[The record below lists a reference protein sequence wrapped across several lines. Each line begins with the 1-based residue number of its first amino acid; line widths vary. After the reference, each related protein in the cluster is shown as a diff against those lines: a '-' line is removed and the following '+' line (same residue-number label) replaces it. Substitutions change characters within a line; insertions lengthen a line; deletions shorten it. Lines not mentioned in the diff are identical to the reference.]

1 MATAEISGGHIII
14 TRIDIPQK
22 PTGLLSKTGTADLKK
37 QIEIVVRE
45 TQKSKSPEDIANKYG
60 FDMALT
66 EQIARLYLT
75 HPGVT
80 ADGIMTKMG
89 Y

>member
-1 MATAEISGGHIII
+1 MATAEISGGNIII